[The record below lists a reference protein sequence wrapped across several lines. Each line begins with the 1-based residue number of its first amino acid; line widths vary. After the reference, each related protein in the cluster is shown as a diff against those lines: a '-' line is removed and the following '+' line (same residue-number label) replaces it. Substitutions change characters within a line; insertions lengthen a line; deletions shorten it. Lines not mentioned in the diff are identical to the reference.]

1 MGDDC
6 DEDRPRFS
14 HTLRQYARS
23 SPLRAPDDSQMECGP
38 GGDGSDGC
46 DRSDRSDRSDG
57 GGGDAAGAAGPAGG
71 GDAAAIDASGWTNS
85 QLLNL
90 LSSGK
95 EHGQHLPS
103 VGSGTDMLPWLKAYD
118 NKIHPCRLMAVNLSA
133 AYLQPDAKSL
143 LDALTPEDPVLNA
156 HANGQFALLTLF
168 SAGTSKG
175 VPTGVIPSL
184 TEEGEAEREKR
195 NKTSPP
201 YSTYTY
207 KQWLHEDQ
215 AYSDEKR
222 QFGFLLE
229 YIRNKSQ
236 TGYWGVRVW
245 KYVMDK
251 MHSDSKLLQT
261 VMEENQNAFNQ
272 TTNHAMPDRLRKTSE
287 ASFAKEARR
296 MDDKCDLERS
306 AANAYRWVRTNAD
319 MCKLFDLYSGT
330 NNASPLYEQMYK
342 RVNNA
347 AMNIPISDTGTLAN
361 KHPLSFEIALNVRR
375 DNGAALFA
383 GMKSS
388 EDAEEADPNQ
398 CNIDGYIGPDN
409 SMVFPYPELVWFS
422 SHASV
427 RSLMSVP
434 FPEPLTGSVKPPDD
448 VLKFYFSR
456 MYQTDMDLANAVDA
470 QAVLDNGLDAEW
482 RAYSELC
489 ERGFY
494 RMIGGVSASSDMARL
509 MESTMLVN
517 NSSIDLSP
525 EEKMRLKGASF
536 MDNGKRPREA
546 IVVVAKKIQR
556 AFDFLN
562 AFSVQKNEAIRRMK
576 QQAVAS
582 DRIMAEQTR
591 RDRTVASV
599 FRGINVFGI
608 SLMSRIFLSRRERA
622 DVPPGILASH
632 DALMSDLRA
641 FGTVV
646 NNGTGV
652 YKMDT
657 NDPRSAALGT
667 ANIAFGNGNDQY
679 QDSAMG
685 DGSPAAPKN
694 AWSVWRAFISDMF
707 SRILRI
713 DGREV
718 RICIEIYQQVFE
730 TLFGFSTCLV
740 LPGGPGIGKSMR
752 GLRMMELMPDGCFMR
767 AGSRSEKEGLNR
779 EWNPYC
785 GYARLYD
792 EIPKSFSCKETED
805 MMKQIVSDNAT
816 QHSRSVKCTTMDGVE
831 DFKTIQMYQIH
842 SETHI
847 IPNNEG
853 PLLNRSDEEPSTSK
867 QALYNRCTVQVCF
880 GSSASHDDAHA
891 NENEYRQSINSPANA
906 SAIAA
911 FRVMVGLIKKVLSY
925 SVNLPPLCAKTEHAN
940 VLFALFDRMLVHEF
954 GMQRPDNRRESKRH
968 QTLQLI
974 AAEAACAEVWFTKQS
989 AVNFDFMMPQ
999 MVVNPDDPIPPNGV
1013 RGHLP
1018 LWDDQQIEPATRR
1031 AAMPTMHDILAA
1043 WSASLDYSE
1052 QTSAHFFWVL
1062 HLCAESVGVQA
1073 DLRDMMIMNPG
1084 GPDPNTPLPA
1094 SGDRPGLPRDED
1106 LPDGS
1111 PEPPVYNPQYN
1122 RLNAPSFLGRNSGAT
1137 VQDMEDRLLAMENQR
1152 IARVAGLRLG
1162 LRTGSKDMC
1171 GSVSANLDALWAH
1184 AAEKDLPFI
1193 FDVHLQ
1199 KMRRMTREEASG
1211 YSFPNPFDLLAVGYH
1226 SEELGWWSVGLGT
1239 DCGPQKV
1246 DPKFGV
1252 RMEGWSLMQW
1262 QGSNKNPTAAAMDPA
1277 WRMIDDQSYGGG
1289 GEKTSEK
1296 VDKGEK
1302 RWHKQARSVMSRAPR
1317 GPIAEFGLTENIVRD
1332 VLHQISLWDVDTR
1345 CPRNA
1350 EFQNKF
1356 EDAMTKTDERGTIM
1370 EGSKTLSD
1378 TPTAGSWLRPANANA
1393 FLLDSRQ
1400 KRAVFGDLQSRSRF
1414 RSYLP
1419 LDPDGN
1425 RTFPGTHIT
1434 RLEALVDHGRL
1445 PALAPAYSTR
1455 VEKSSVL
1462 KMTGDN
1468 RLIFNTEYLMRFQAL
1483 YAEVALANV
1492 LHEQMRG
1499 CVYHVKLG
1507 ERMNS
1512 ARTQQEGTPAGGI
1525 QSNLYAEQND
1535 PERSD
1540 AARPKDY
1547 STTPIP
1553 DVPLSWDA
1561 LQVFLTTKALKKI
1574 TYDADAV
1581 VRDMDLR
1588 DVVVPR
1594 FTTRFPST
1602 SEGCLGLLTI
1612 PWSQRGTAE
1621 EEASSF
1627 KTPTKREIDQ
1637 ARESAKAACARSV
1650 RDDDPVVLQHLMQLQ
1665 NAKRL
1670 PVSGNAASFSN
1681 WFGNCFVIGQEGGL
1695 WADASDPVF
1704 KSICESTMGI
1714 TSHELSKRIITSDQ
1728 WRNLLGIEVHVE
1740 DGDALSR
1747 LTKQTESI
1755 ASRIIADQKH
1765 EMTRAR
1771 QAVVG
1776 GRMDLE
1782 LPPRVT
1788 LKRTRDEVC
1797 EEGGPD

>member
-1 MGDDC
+1 MMYDCEGDTEM
-6 DEDRPRFS
+6 DEVRSTFS
-14 HTLRQYARS
+14 STRDQHSRV
-23 SPLRAPDDSQMECGP
+23 SPLRTPESDSQAHDNQDDDE
-38 GGDGSDGC
+38 
-46 DRSDRSDRSDG
+46 RV
-57 GGGDAAGAAGPAGG
+57 
-71 GDAAAIDASGWTNS
+71 DASGLP
-85 QLLNL
+85 QRVQAYLLTPGPR
-90 LSSGK
+90 SEDGF
-95 EHGQHLPS
+95 HLPS
-103 VGSGTDMLPWLKAYD
+103 VGSGVDMIPWQDDYN
-118 NKIHPCRLMAVNLSA
+118 NKIYPCRVMAVNLSA

-143 LDALTPEDPVLNA
+143 LDALTPEDPILNA
-156 HANGQFALLTLF
+156 HANGQFALMTLF

-184 TEEGEAEREKR
+184 ADQTREER
-195 NKTSPP
+195 NKINESSPP

-207 KQWLHEDQ
+207 KPYANQNSADSIYME
-215 AYSDEKR
+215 EKR

-229 YIRNKSQ
+229 YIKNKSK
-236 TGYWGVRVW
+236 TKYWGVRVW
-245 KYVMDK
+245 KYVMDPE
-251 MHSDSKLLQT
+251 HSDSQLLHT

-272 TTNHAMPDRLRKTSE
+272 TTNHAMPDRLRKTHE
-287 ASFAKEARR
+287 ATFAKEARR
-296 MDDKCDLERS
+296 MDDKFDLERS
-306 AANAYRWVRTNAD
+306 AANSYRWVRTNAD
-319 MCKLFDLYSGT
+319 MCKLFELYGGA
-330 NNASPLYEQMYK
+330 NGASPLYERMHEK
-342 RVNNA
+342 VGNA
-347 AMNIPISDTGTLAN
+347 AMNMPISHKGELQN

-375 DNGAALFA
+375 DDGIALKA

-388 EDAEEADPNQ
+388 DDAEEPDPRQ
-398 CNIDGYIGPDN
+398 CDYSEYVGGVGGSIERDDR
-409 SMVFPYPELVWFS
+409 SMKFPYPELVWFS

-427 RSLMSVP
+427 RSLMNVP

-456 MYQTDMDLANAVDA
+456 MYQTDVDLVNAVDT
-470 QAVLDNGLDAEW
+470 QALLQNGIDAEW
-482 RAYSELC
+482 QVYTELC

-494 RMIGGVSASSDMARL
+494 RMIGGASAGHEMSRL
-509 MESTMLVN
+509 MASTMLVS

-525 EEKMRLKGASF
+525 EEKMRLKGGNFA
-536 MDNGKRPREA
+536 DNGKRPREA

-562 AFSVQKNEAIRRMK
+562 SFSVQTNETIRRMK
-576 QQAVAS
+576 QGAAPS
-582 DRIMAEQTR
+582 DRIMAQQTA

-599 FRGINVFGI
+599 FRGINEFGI

-641 FGTVV
+641 YGAVV
-646 NNGTGV
+646 NNGMGV
-652 YKMDT
+652 YKLDT
-657 NDPRSAALGT
+657 NDPRSAAVGT

-679 QDSAMG
+679 QDSALK

-707 SRILRI
+707 SRVLRI

-767 AGSRSEKEGLNR
+767 AGSRSDKEGLNR

-880 GSSASHDDAHA
+880 GSSTSQEDAHA
-891 NENEYRQSINSPANA
+891 NENEYKESINSPANA

-925 SVNLPPLCAKTEHAN
+925 TVNLPPLCAKTEHAN
-940 VLFALFDRMLVHEF
+940 VLFSLFDRMLVHEF

-974 AAEAACAEVWFTKQS
+974 TAEAACAEVWFTKQS

-999 MVVNPDDPIPPNGV
+999 LVVNPDDPDPPNGV

-1062 HLCAESVGVQA
+1062 HLCAESVGIKA
-1073 DLRDMMIMNPG
+1073 DLRDMMIMNPS
-1084 GPDPNTPLPA
+1084 GPDPATPLPA
-1094 SGDRPGLPRDED
+1094 SGDRPGLPEDVD

-1137 VQDMEDRLLAMENQR
+1137 ILDMEDRLVAMENQR

-1162 LRTGSKDMC
+1162 LRTGSKDMF
-1171 GSVSANLDALWAH
+1171 GSVSANLDELWAH
-1184 AAEKDLPFI
+1184 ASEKDLPLI
-1193 FDVHLQ
+1193 FDAQLQ
-1199 KMRRMTREEASG
+1199 RMRRMTRAEASG

-1226 SEELGWWSVGLGT
+1226 SEELGWWSVGFGS

-1262 QGSNKNPTAAAMDPA
+1262 QGANKNPTAAAMDPG
-1277 WRMIDDQSYGGG
+1277 WRQIDDQSYG
-1289 GEKTSEK
+1289 EKTSEK
-1296 VDKGEK
+1296 ADKGEK
-1302 RWHKQARSVMSRAPR
+1302 RWHKQTRSVLSRAPR
-1317 GPIAEFGLTENIVRD
+1317 GPVAEFGLTDNIVRD

-1350 EFQNKF
+1350 EFRDKF
-1356 EDAMTKTDERGTIM
+1356 EDAMTKTDERATIL

-1378 TPTAGSWLRPANANA
+1378 TPTAGSWLRPANANT

-1400 KRAVFGDLQSRSRF
+1400 KTAVFGNLQARSRF

-1419 LDPDGN
+1419 LDADGN

-1462 KMTGDN
+1462 KMTAEN
-1468 RLIFNTEYLMRFQAL
+1468 KLIFNTEYLMRFQAL

-1492 LHEQMRG
+1492 LHENMRG

-1507 ERMNS
+1507 DRPNG
-1512 ARTQQEGTPAGGI
+1512 ATAQAGDTHTGSI
-1525 QSNLYAEQND
+1525 QSNLHAEHND
-1535 PERSD
+1535 PEVAD
-1540 AARPKDY
+1540 AAQPTDY
-1547 STTPIP
+1547 ATTPIR

-1574 TYDADAV
+1574 TYDADEV
-1581 VRDMDLR
+1581 FRDMELH

-1602 SEGCLGLLTI
+1602 TQGCLGLLTI
-1612 PWSQRGTAE
+1612 PWSRRGVAE

-1627 KTPTKREIDQ
+1627 RKPTKREIDQ
-1637 ARESAKAACARSV
+1637 ARESAKAACAREV
-1650 RDDDPVVLQHLMQLQ
+1650 RDDDPVVLQHLMHLQ

-1681 WFGNCFVIGQEGGL
+1681 WFSNCFVIGQEGGL

-1714 TSHELSKRIITSDQ
+1714 TSHEISKCLLKSDE
-1728 WRNLLGIEVHVE
+1728 WRNLLGIEVHTQ
-1740 DGDALSR
+1740 DADREAQSR
-1747 LTKQTESI
+1747 LDRQTDSI
-1755 ASRIIADQKH
+1755 TSRIMADQKH

-1776 GRMDLE
+1776 GRMSLE

-1788 LKRTRDEVC
+1788 LKRPRENDC
-1797 EEGGPD
+1797 EGSDAE